1 MDKMTKLLVVFV
13 LAVVICTPEL
23 SYTQPPEPVDV
34 ASELEDI
41 FKELVKLR
49 DEIADVQDNMRA
61 LPNNKELD
69 ELHEAGLSTIETARW
84 IYEYFISALVWHDC
98 TTPEC
103 EPLWRPT
110 TIAQLRRA
118 KGSRTNNITY

>member
-23 SYTQPPEPVDV
+23 SYTQPQEPVDV

-49 DEIADVQDNMRA
+49 DEIADVQDNIRA
-61 LPNNKELD
+61 IPNNKELD
-69 ELHEAGLSTIETARW
+69 ELHEAGLSTMEAVLT
-84 IYEYFISALVWHDC
+84 FSV
-98 TTPEC
+98 
-103 EPLWRPT
+103 
-110 TIAQLRRA
+110 
-118 KGSRTNNITY
+118 